1 MNHYYYHWQFINS
14 LICKVFILMTF
25 LFYDIIYRNIP
36 NMSSLKRKLGS
47 NSSGINTVQIKSY
60 KYKRNGWQNDISY
73 DFWCVA
79 ISLCREGGG
88 GGQDKNTD
96 KNTNWANLDELMRK
110 NPLKLAIL
118 NFHRPNLYVY
128 LHYTHSRKTFIN
140 SFLCF

>member
-1 MNHYYYHWQFINS
+1 MADRTIFRMIFDALQFHFVE
-14 LICKVFILMTF
+14 KV
-25 LFYDIIYRNIP
+25 
-36 NMSSLKRKLGS
+36 
-47 NSSGINTVQIKSY
+47 
-60 KYKRNGWQNDISY
+60 
-73 DFWCVA
+73 
-79 ISLCREGGG
+79 GG